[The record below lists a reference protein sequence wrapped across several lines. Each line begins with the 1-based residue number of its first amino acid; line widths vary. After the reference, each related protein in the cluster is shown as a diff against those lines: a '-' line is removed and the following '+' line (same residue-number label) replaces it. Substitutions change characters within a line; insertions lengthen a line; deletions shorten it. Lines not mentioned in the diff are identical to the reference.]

1 MPSSNTKN
9 AVRISTSERIIVTA
23 ERLFSE
29 RGVDA
34 VSLREVGAEA
44 GQRNSGV
51 VQYHFGDKEHLLTA
65 ILEFRMQRIN
75 EHRRRMLDAVELQGR
90 EPDLREYVEA
100 FILPLATDNTPDSH
114 YARFCAQLLADP
126 RRRRGLGR
134 DSASSLRET
143 WAGIRASL
151 DSLPADMIEDRL
163 SMLINMSIRTIA
175 DHEGAFSDADTAW
188 VINLIDAAIGL
199 LTAPV
204 SVARA

>member
-90 EPDLREYVEA
+90 EPDLRE
-100 FILPLATDNTPDSH
+100 
-114 YARFCAQLLADP
+114 
-126 RRRRGLGR
+126 
-134 DSASSLRET
+134 
-143 WAGIRASL
+143 
-151 DSLPADMIEDRL
+151 
-163 SMLINMSIRTIA
+163 
-175 DHEGAFSDADTAW
+175 
-188 VINLIDAAIGL
+188 
-199 LTAPV
+199 
-204 SVARA
+204 